1 MLKLG
6 DISMKKILSLA
17 LGLSF
22 VFGTLAFAQDA
33 GSNPDQSTTKSSK
46 KHKKSKKNKS
56 SDKMQGESK

>member
-1 MLKLG
+1 
-6 DISMKKILSLA
+6 MKKILSLA

-33 GSNPDQSTTKSSK
+33 GSNSGQTTTKSK
-46 KHKKSKKNKS
+46 KHKKNKKNKN